1 MSEIELGQEVRDTV
15 SGFQGIAVCRHIYL
29 NGCARLSIQA
39 PIDKE
44 GKLPE
49 AVTFDE
55 PQLEVIEKETG
66 IEKSKDEGPG
76 GPMPYT
82 PTSRHEPKGR

>member
-29 NGCARLSIQA
+29 NGCARISIQ
-39 PIDKE
+39 PPVDKE

-49 AVTFDE
+49 VVTLDE
-55 PQLEVIEKETG
+55 PQLEVIKKETG
-66 IEKSKDEGPG
+66 IEKSKDEKSPG
-76 GPMPYT
+76 GSAHYT
-82 PTSRHEPKGR
+82 PSPRHEPKR